1 MWGRWPGGVSCYN
14 KVPVK
19 PLNHDCGAK
28 CIDVHISPTF
38 LGWISKKRR
47 KKGKGFIQEIGGAHQ
62 NHKVSKFTALQKDW
76 EKKMRWLVSK
86 MFQIL
91 TVFVMFIPI
100 WGNDPVWCFAYVSNG
115 LVQPATKKIQAPFQ
129 LSLPR
134 SRRFLGRCPREIR
147 LDTIS
152 KMCLGRFIDV
162 LDLQ

>member
-1 MWGRWPGGVSCYN
+1 MDWILVGTDGVTIFPVIIIVEKSGPKNQDVRPVTGRLPCYN

-28 CIDVHISPTF
+28 CIDVHLSPTF

-47 KKGKGFIQEIGGAHQ
+47 KKRQGFIQEIGGAHQ

-76 EKKMRWLVSK
+76 EKNMRWLVSK

-100 WGNDPVWCFAYVSNG
+100 WGNDPVWWLRICFKWVGSTSN
-115 LVQPATKKIQAPFQ
+115 
-129 LSLPR
+129 
-134 SRRFLGRCPREIR
+134 
-147 LDTIS
+147 
-152 KMCLGRFIDV
+152 
-162 LDLQ
+162 